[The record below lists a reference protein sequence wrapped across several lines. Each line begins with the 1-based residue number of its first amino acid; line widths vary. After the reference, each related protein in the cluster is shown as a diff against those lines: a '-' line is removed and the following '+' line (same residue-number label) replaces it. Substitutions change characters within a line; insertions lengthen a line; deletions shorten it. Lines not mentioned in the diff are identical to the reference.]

1 MSSKAFFRYV
11 ICGAAIQTATF
22 LIASLGQKLDFR
34 HRRSSSSREVV
45 CTSGCKVELQGPI
58 FSSVCGSEVCEHSC
72 HNVVL
77 IYLLMWRD
85 AFTVESGKCGSDMK
99 MLFIHFCHAYCNK
112 KSGYEDNLF
121 RYHAIYRNEWMTQR
135 VLTGQQQ
142 DNCCNAVH
150 FCAHLC
156 AWRIAVNWLVNK
168 HSLSWVNILSG
179 SFTSPLCLIQQVGYG
194 W

>member
-1 MSSKAFFRYV
+1 MREEAPKQVALSVHAVLFMRSKAFFRYV

-22 LIASLGQKLDFR
+22 LIASLGQKLDFG

-58 FSSVCGSEVCEHSC
+58 FSSVLWQMKVWSSSEVCEHSC

-112 KSGYEDNLF
+112 RKVAMKIIYSDTTPSIEMSG
-121 RYHAIYRNEWMTQR
+121 
-135 VLTGQQQ
+135 
-142 DNCCNAVH
+142 
-150 FCAHLC
+150 
-156 AWRIAVNWLVNK
+156 WLK
-168 HSLSWVNILSG
+168 G
-179 SFTSPLCLIQQVGYG
+179 C
-194 W
+194 

>member
-1 MSSKAFFRYV
+1 MALSVHAVLFMSSKAFFRYV

-34 HRRSSSSREVV
+34 HRRSSSSSEVV

-77 IYLLMWRD
+77 IYLLMWHD

-112 KSGYEDNLF
+112 KKVAMKIIYSDTTPSIEMSG
-121 RYHAIYRNEWMTQR
+121 
-135 VLTGQQQ
+135 
-142 DNCCNAVH
+142 
-150 FCAHLC
+150 
-156 AWRIAVNWLVNK
+156 WLK
-168 HSLSWVNILSG
+168 G
-179 SFTSPLCLIQQVGYG
+179 C
-194 W
+194 